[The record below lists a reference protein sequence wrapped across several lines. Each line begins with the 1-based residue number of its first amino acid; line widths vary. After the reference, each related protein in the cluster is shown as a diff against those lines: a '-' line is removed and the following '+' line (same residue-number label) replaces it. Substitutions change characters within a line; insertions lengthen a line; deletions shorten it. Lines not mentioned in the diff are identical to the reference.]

1 MNSYGSMGDTL
12 KRSARYCGADVEY
25 APGYGAHACRLTVQ
39 EGTQQ
44 VSDVFVIET
53 EMDLNTALNALWKK
67 ATRSD

>member
-12 KRSARYCGADVEY
+12 RRSARYCGADVEY
-25 APGYGAHACRLTVQ
+25 APGYGAHAFRLTVQ

-53 EMDLNTALNALWKK
+53 EMDPNNALNALWKK

>member
-12 KRSARYCGADVEY
+12 RRSARYCGADVEY
-25 APGYGAHACRLTVQ
+25 APGYGAHAFRLTVQ

-53 EMDLNTALNALWKK
+53 EMDLNNALNALWKK

>member
-12 KRSARYCGADVEY
+12 RRSARHCGADVEY
-25 APGYGAHACRLTVQ
+25 APGYGAHAFRLTVQ

-53 EMDLNTALNALWKK
+53 ETDLNAALNTLLKK
-67 ATRSD
+67 ATRHD

>member
-1 MNSYGSMGDTL
+1 MGDTL
-12 KRSARYCGADVEY
+12 RRSARYCGADVEY
-25 APGYGAHACRLTVQ
+25 APGYGAHAFRLTVQ

-53 EMDLNTALNALWKK
+53 EMDLNNALNALWKK

>member
-12 KRSARYCGADVEY
+12 RRSARYCGADVDY
-25 APGYGAHACRLTVQ
+25 APGYGAHAFRLTVQ

-44 VSDVFVIET
+44 VSDVFHIET
-53 EMDLNTALNALWKK
+53 EMDLNNALNALWKK

>member
-12 KRSARYCGADVEY
+12 RRSARYCGADVDY
-25 APGYGAHACRLTVQ
+25 APGYGAHAFRLTVQ

-53 EMDLNTALNALWKK
+53 EMDLNNALNALWKK